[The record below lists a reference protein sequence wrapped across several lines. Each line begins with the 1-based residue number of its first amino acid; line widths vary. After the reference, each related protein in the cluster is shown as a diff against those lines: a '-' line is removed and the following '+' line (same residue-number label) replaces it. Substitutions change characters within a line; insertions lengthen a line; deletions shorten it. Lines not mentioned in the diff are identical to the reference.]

1 MVIYIYILYKQATS
15 DHLPSPLLLAKLNVE
30 SLDELVVPLSQA
42 RPFPEETNRCIFCRR
57 PWGMSL
63 DNGKKNK
70 TMDNQYKLFGLKP
83 QFTPASSLTA
93 PTANQSTQ
101 PVCSVCVAQICILEN
116 HKTTA
121 QNQQKKNRTGWWFE
135 PLWKIISQLGWLFQ
149 YMGK

>member
-1 MVIYIYILYKQATS
+1 
-15 DHLPSPLLLAKLNVE
+15 
-30 SLDELVVPLSQA
+30 
-42 RPFPEETNRCIFCRR
+42 
-57 PWGMSL
+57 MSL

-121 QNQQKKNRTGWWFE
+121 QNQQKKTELVGGLNPSEKLLVNWDDYSNIWENKKCSKPPTSFASIGT
-135 PLWKIISQLGWLFQ
+135 LNMIAAHGS
-149 YMGK
+149 